1 METLGGLGGY
11 GITSIIV
18 IFIAFMLF
26 AKFAKKI
33 IGNIIMGGVLFW
45 LLNTLGITHMNW
57 DTMNG
62 IIVALFGT
70 LRNKAIEKD
79 CEYDFSYPQSFLLR
93 ES

>member
-26 AKFAKKI
+26 AKFAKKNHRKYHYGRCPLLAPEYT
-33 IGNIIMGGVLFW
+33 GNYPYEL
-45 LLNTLGITHMNW
+45 

-70 LRNKAIEKD
+70 LGTLILAILDILK
-79 CEYDFSYPQSFLLR
+79 
-93 ES
+93 

>member
-33 IGNIIMGGVLFW
+33 IGNIITVSYTHL
-45 LLNTLGITHMNW
+45 TLPT
-57 DTMNG
+57 TSR
-62 IIVALFGT
+62 V
-70 LRNKAIEKD
+70 
-79 CEYDFSYPQSFLLR
+79 
-93 ES
+93 

>member
-1 METLGGLGGY
+1 MMETLGGLGGY

-45 LLNTLGITHMNW
+45 LLNTLGITPYELGYHERHHRCPLW
-57 DTMNG
+57 H
-62 IIVALFGT
+62 
-70 LRNKAIEKD
+70 LRNID
-79 CEYDFSYPQSFLLR
+79 PGHPGYS
-93 ES
+93 

>member
-33 IGNIIMGGVLFW
+33 IGNIIMGGVHHRCPLW
-45 LLNTLGITHMNW
+45 H
-57 DTMNG
+57 
-62 IIVALFGT
+62 
-70 LRNKAIEKD
+70 LRNID
-79 CEYDFSYPQSFLLR
+79 PGHPGYS
-93 ES
+93 

>member
-1 METLGGLGGY
+1 MLETLGGLGGY

-70 LRNKAIEKD
+70 LGTLILAILDILK
-79 CEYDFSYPQSFLLR
+79 
-93 ES
+93 